1 MLMIVTDKLAADVV
15 RDARITLAIH
25 HQGELNLCDGCYE
38 LTCGFSWFPCEKAR
52 WALSVLAEV
61 GVDSR

>member
-1 MLMIVTDKLAADVV
+1 MLVIVADTPVADVV
-15 RDARITLAIH
+15 RDAQITLAIH

-38 LTCGFSWFPCEKAR
+38 LACAFSWFPCERAR

-61 GVDSR
+61 GADVR